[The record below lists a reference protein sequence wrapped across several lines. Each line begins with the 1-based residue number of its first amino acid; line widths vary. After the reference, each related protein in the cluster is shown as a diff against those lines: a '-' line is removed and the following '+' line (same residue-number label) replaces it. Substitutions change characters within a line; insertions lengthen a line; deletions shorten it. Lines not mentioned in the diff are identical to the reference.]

1 MRVAPVWALD
11 EEILIIR
18 PQPAASMSGRTACAA
33 MNMLFRLTIIMRSQA
48 SSVISRN
55 GTKPV
60 MPALLTRMVTGP
72 SSACARCTPASIC
85 AREDTSTRL
94 AMARPPAATMSL
106 AARCAPASS
115 ISQTATAAP
124 SRARRLLVA
133 RPRPDAA
140 PVTIAFLPARDIGSV
155 LSCLTFVPVNYAKNP
170 YVVNSVVDLFAHARA
185 RRGIERLCARLQLH
199 AEGVQHHR
207 QHAVTAHYGHQVQQ
221 LPGIEVHRQPCVG
234 GVPDP
239 RLLVQFV
246 DRAQQIRIQRI
257 PSRRIR
263 TALDVREFRV
273 AETGLFAQAHMRDVF
288 VLGAQ
293 QPTDA
298 QYQDLAHA
306 RLEGTRVEMVRI
318 ECQKRLGKRRMSQ
331 LGAQKVG
338 AENAGRPRL
347 ESRQYIVARVGN
359 HAQRIVDVR
368 VPVRRINRGN
378 TRRFSH

>member
-1 MRVAPVWALD
+1 MRVAPVWALY
-11 EEILIIR
+11 EAILIIR

-246 DRAQQIRIQRI
+246 DRAQQ
-257 PSRRIR
+257 
-263 TALDVREFRV
+263 
-273 AETGLFAQAHMRDVF
+273 
-288 VLGAQ
+288 
-293 QPTDA
+293 PTDA
-298 QYQDLAHA
+298 QYQNLAHA

-318 ECQKRLGKRRMSQ
+318 ECQKRLGKRWMSQ
-331 LGAQKVG
+331 LGAQKVS